1 MSCCLF
7 YRGDVSPIDINN
19 AITNI
24 KSKRSILF
32 VDWSPTGFK
41 VGLNYQPPTVVPGGD
56 LARVQRAVTM
66 LSNSTAIKEAW
77 IRILQKFNLM
87 FSKRAFVH
95 HFIGE
100 GMEEGE
106 FSESKE
112 DLNCLILDYQEVE
125 KDS

>member
-1 MSCCLF
+1 M
-7 YRGDVSPIDINN
+7 
-19 AITNI
+19 
-24 KSKRSILF
+24 
-32 VDWSPTGFK
+32 
-41 VGLNYQPPTVVPGGD
+41 PGGD